1 MNLPYDWVWIDLD
14 DTLQDFHA
22 NSRQALLRLYEAEQ
36 LRRWFPS
43 AEAWVECYMRHNAA
57 LWQQYNVAAITK
69 DSLRHQRFTLPL
81 IEAGCSDNL
90 ADTLSPRFDVTY
102 LDFLAQGRI
111 MIPGAIELLLRLR
124 SRGYRLGI
132 LSNGFKE
139 VQYRKIKTAGIES
152 LIDCV
157 VLSDD
162 IGVNKPDRRIF
173 DHALAVTSGTPER
186 TVMIGDNPATD
197 IDGAISA
204 GWHAIHFNRDGIGT
218 PHPTATVVT
227 SLNHIIL

>member
-1 MNLPYDWVWIDLD
+1 
-14 DTLQDFHA
+14 
-22 NSRQALLRLYEAEQ
+22 
-36 LRRWFPS
+36 
-43 AEAWVECYMRHNAA
+43 MRHNAA